1 MPCFQVFFY
10 SSKTFSNFGGLIIK
24 ASPLKVQ
31 EQQIVHCLRQNDIEG
46 ALQLIVAY
54 FHEPLYWAIRKWV
67 LVHEDADDVLQLS
80 YVRIYKGLSSFAFKS
95 AVKTWCYRIVYNESM
110 RFLEINKKRTRITQ
124 DYNAYRLDNLYADP
138 YFDANAAD
146 ASLQKAIAELDNN
159 QREVFCMK
167 YYDELKFAEIAEIS
181 NRNENSVKTLFY
193 KAKEIISNQIVLS

>member
-1 MPCFQVFFY
+1 M
-10 SSKTFSNFGGLIIK
+10 TK
-24 ASPLKVQ
+24 ASPLKAQ
-31 EQQIVHCLRQNDIEG
+31 EQQIVQCLRQHDVEG
-46 ALQLIVAY
+46 ALQLIVAH

-80 YVRIYKGLSSFAFKS
+80 YVRIYKGLSKFAFKS
-95 AVKTWCYRIVYNESM
+95 AVKTWCYRIAYNESM
-110 RFLEINKKRTRITQ
+110 RFLETNKKRMRISQ
-124 DYNAYRLDNLYADP
+124 DYNAYRLENLYADP

-167 YYDELKFAEIAEIS
+167 YYDELKFTEIAEIS

>member
-1 MPCFQVFFY
+1 MLAISIVSYYCIVLLIRTKNGIVSELRAKRPAQAEAGAPNPPISSSMSFQEIGFH
-10 SSKTFSNFGGLIIK
+10 TFGPRGQRFVEVS
-24 ASPLKVQ
+24 
-31 EQQIVHCLRQNDIEG
+31 IV
-46 ALQLIVAY
+46 
-54 FHEPLYWAIRKWV
+54 
-67 LVHEDADDVLQLS
+67 VLQLS
-80 YVRIYKGLSSFAFKS
+80 FVRIYKGLSKFAFKS
-95 AVKTWCYRIVYNESM
+95 AVKTWCYRIAYNESM
-110 RFLEINKKRTRITQ
+110 RFLETNKKRMRISE
-124 DYNAYRLDNLYADP
+124 DYNAYRLENLYADP

>member
-1 MPCFQVFFY
+1 M
-10 SSKTFSNFGGLIIK
+10 TK
-24 ASPLKVQ
+24 ASPLKAQ
-31 EQQIVHCLRQNDIEG
+31 EQQIVHCLRQHDVEG
-46 ALQLIVAY
+46 ALQLIVAH
-54 FHEPLYWAIRKWV
+54 FHNPLYWAIRKWV

-80 YVRIYKGLSSFAFKS
+80 YVRIYKGLSKFAFKS
-95 AVKTWCYRIVYNESM
+95 AVKTWCYRIAYNESM
-110 RFLEINKKRTRITQ
+110 RFLETNKKRMRISQ
-124 DYNAYRLDNLYADP
+124 DYNAYQLENLYADP